1 MKEYYKWDKDAVLEL
16 ASIFDSMVE
25 FRLAYT
31 GAYKYAVRHG
41 FLDEVRAIVLR
52 ETEDVDELKRRI
64 TMELDS
70 SRRHFLTA
78 NRTRAVGTI
87 SNDETTSYVDTQVGN
102 YLDHDISHWEQAGEE
117 REERALHW
125 IEQLIKHGTEE
136 DIAAAW
142 EQYGDHQRHGRS
154 GNTKRRLRRGTNTQ
168 RQGGK

>member
-1 MKEYYKWDKDAVLEL
+1 MSQYYKWDKDAVLEL
-16 ASIFDSMVE
+16 ASIFDSMVD
-25 FRLAYT
+25 FRLSYH
-31 GAYKYAVRHG
+31 GAYKYATRHG

-52 ETEDVDELKRRI
+52 ETEDVDELKRRL

-78 NRTRAVGTI
+78 NRSRSVGTVA
-87 SNDETTSYVDTQVGN
+87 NDETTGHVDIQVGN

-117 REERALHW
+117 REERALDW

-136 DIAAAW
+136 DVAAAW
-142 EQYGDHQRHGRS
+142 EQYGEHQVYGRL
-154 GNTKRRLRRGTNTQ
+154 GNTKKRLRRGTNTR